1 MSDRVRC
8 SCSRCTLRGLM
19 GPVVITTLG
28 ILFLLDELG
37 RGNFSFGRTFPILLI
52 VIGAVLLGSAVAP
65 MEGHESAPAVTA
77 PPTAPGPSATPPT
90 YPGSYTG
97 QGQ

>member
-8 SCSRCTLRGLM
+8 SCSRCTIRGLM

-37 RGNFSFGRTFPILLI
+37 RGNFFFGRTFPILLI
-52 VIGAVLLGSAVAP
+52 VIGTVLLGSAVAP
-65 MEGHESAPAVTA
+65 MEGHVQASEVSAPPA
-77 PPTAPGPSATPPT
+77 APGPPATPPT
-90 YPGSYTG
+90 YPGSYSG